1 MLICKIDLCSFSQS
15 VDIVNCIENNILRI
29 RYHISLFMIVGA
41 WNYIRLRGGISNY
54 SGRVEVKI
62 AGAWG
67 QICGRYW
74 SRNDAIVACRQ
85 LGFDG
90 ARNNS
95 PKVKKD
101 FNYI

>member
-1 MLICKIDLCSFSQS
+1 
-15 VDIVNCIENNILRI
+15 
-29 RYHISLFMIVGA
+29 MIVGA

-74 SRNDAIVACRQ
+74 SRNDAIVACP
-85 LGFDG
+85 LYND
-90 ARNNS
+90 
-95 PKVKKD
+95 KVLTYNDKVLSYNDKVSSY
-101 FNYI
+101 NEGTGEAQ

>member
-1 MLICKIDLCSFSQS
+1 LCSFSQS

-29 RYHISLFMIVGA
+29 GYHISLFMIVGA

-95 PKVKKD
+95 PKVKG
-101 FNYI
+101 F

>member
-95 PKVKKD
+95 SKVKG
-101 FNYI
+101 F

>member
-1 MLICKIDLCSFSQS
+1 
-15 VDIVNCIENNILRI
+15 
-29 RYHISLFMIVGA
+29 MIVGA

-74 SRNDAIVACRQ
+74 SRNVLKYYFQYSLQYRQIVKKSTNQ
-85 LGFDG
+85 FYKSTYHSKIILGF
-90 ARNNS
+90 
-95 PKVKKD
+95 
-101 FNYI
+101 I

>member
-1 MLICKIDLCSFSQS
+1 
-15 VDIVNCIENNILRI
+15 
-29 RYHISLFMIVGA
+29 MIVGA

-95 PKVKKD
+95 PKVKG
-101 FNYI
+101 F